1 MSKLASTSNIGI
13 RLIQVLLAG
22 FMVLV
27 ICLFYTAHCVWVSSE
42 AYSAPSIVL
51 SSRTPSGTH
60 VFDDFREAYSWLRH
74 CTEPDDIVRIHFV

>member
-1 MSKLASTSNIGI
+1 MVNLITS
-13 RLIQVLLAG
+13 AG

-51 SSRTPSGTH
+51 SSRTPTGTH
-60 VFDDFREAYSWLRH
+60 IFDDFREAYSWLRH
-74 CTEPDDIVRIHFV
+74 CTEPDDIVRIYLYEYIYLQNF